1 MARSR
6 QASSALAGRRGNLIL
21 AIAIVA
27 VVAAAIINVP
37 ETIRANRWVK
47 RDLATWQSWVDT
59 HGGRALYGR
68 PYPDDFGSV
77 ETHHRFDVVC
87 FPRYRR
93 PGSKVF
99 ATKIYLL
106 VDSHGSGA
114 AKVVKAEPGPLRPKP
129 TATGQKC
136 GKGPTPPPEKK

>member
-59 HGGRALYGR
+59 HGGRALCGR